1 MIHHATAITAALAI
15 LIAYTMSQTMSPE
28 SPGSLVLAIR
38 LARLVYRRATE
49 DVLGMR
55 LKQFIALSTM
65 AQTPDLSQRQFGELM
80 HLDPNNTVLM
90 LNDLEAEGWAERRRD
105 PLDRRR
111 HTVELTVAGRKALT
125 RAERALDGLEDS
137 VLEALSPD
145 ERATLRDLL
154 TRAVADVPAPV

>member
-1 MIHHATAITAALAI
+1 
-15 LIAYTMSQTMSPE
+15 MSPE

-38 LARLVYRRATE
+38 LSRLAYRLATE

-55 LKQFIALSTM
+55 LKQFLALSTLS
-65 AQTPDLSQRQFGELM
+65 QTPGMSQRQFGESL

-105 PLDRRR
+105 PEDRRR
-111 HTVELTVAGRKALT
+111 HTVELTAGGRKALT
-125 RAERALDGLEDS
+125 RAERALDGLEES
-137 VLEALSPD
+137 VLDALSPD

-154 TRAVADVPAPV
+154 ARAVGDVPAAV